1 MVLGSLITRT
11 HLRCGSVSNCSSG
24 RRPVCAEFRDG
35 AVQVEG
41 LFLGTEEEA
50 AAVRQLPPATQELP
64 K

>member
-1 MVLGSLITRT
+1 MSEEPA
-11 HLRCGSVSNCSSG
+11 SFDA
-24 RRPVCAEFRDG
+24 RRAIETQME
-35 AVQVEG
+35 AVEG